1 MSDKLKGLRDI
12 YDAIDEAP
20 NKVIHISEAYVEE
33 VRKRDK
39 KVKLI
44 LLPDLV
50 QIGWVRLYMINFGTN
65 YHSGALPEVDS
76 TVLVLFPRG
85 QKENGICLAGG
96 VSGENGELGLT
107 INDDYEINFKNKYGN
122 SIKLLSNKVII
133 DSADSIELGEGA
145 TKTLVNDSFFSL
157 FMAHKH
163 VDVLSG
169 FTGPVD
175 PLTTIITGDHHTS
188 ITKGK

>member
-12 YDAIDEAP
+12 YNSIDEAP

-33 VRKRDK
+33 IRKKDK
-39 KVKLI
+39 KVKLV

-50 QIGWVRLYMINFGTN
+50 EIGWVRLYMINFGQN
-65 YHSGALPEVDS
+65 YHSGVLPEVDS

-85 QKENGICLAGG
+85 QKEQGICLAGG
-96 VSGENGELGLT
+96 VSGENGENGIT
-107 INDDYEINFKNKYGN
+107 MSDDYEINFQNKYGN
-122 SIKLLSNKVII
+122 SIKLLSNKIVIN
-133 DSADSIELGEGA
+133 SADSIELGAGA

-157 FMAHKH
+157 FMNHKH
-163 VDVLSG
+163 IDILSG

-175 PLTTIITGDHHTS
+175 PLTTIVTSEHHTA